1 MSETEPAII
10 QGGHP
15 FKVEAVL
22 SKTGGINALAK
33 HAPDLLKGDDL
44 GRDHREAIPGVG
56 ALNDHRIQI
65 DASLPDNAATTG
77 PLREDQ
83 FDTQHR
89 EQFDDPSRR
98 LKTHQ
103 RVKIQGSET
112 ASASSGQSPAEDVY
126 RTESN
131 RSKAPRRKTS
141 AVLSGDPHP
150 DKDEFH
156 RRIEQ
161 IKSSNESVGKNLEA
175 LEKSTPAHGVIP
187 PGE

>member
-1 MSETEPAII
+1 MSETDPAII
-10 QGGHP
+10 QGDHP

-44 GRDHREAIPGVG
+44 GSDHREAIPSEG
-56 ALNDHRIQI
+56 ALSDHRIQL
-65 DASLPDNAATTG
+65 DTSLPDNEASTG
-77 PLREDQ
+77 PLRQDQ

-98 LKTHQ
+98 LTTHQ
-103 RVKIQGSET
+103 RVKIQDST
-112 ASASSGQSPAEDVY
+112 NAAASLSPLPADAAT
-126 RTESN
+126 RAESN
-131 RSKAPRRKTS
+131 PSHAPKRKKSTVMS
-141 AVLSGDPHP
+141 VDAQPE
-150 DKDEFH
+150 KDEFH

-187 PGE
+187 PGV

>member
-1 MSETEPAII
+1 MSETDPAII

-44 GRDHREAIPGVG
+44 GSDHRETIPIEG
-56 ALNDHRIQI
+56 ALSDHRIQL
-65 DASLPDNAATTG
+65 DTSLPDNQASTG
-77 PLREDQ
+77 PLRQDQ
-83 FDTQHR
+83 LDTQHR

-98 LKTHQ
+98 LTTHQ
-103 RVKIQGSET
+103 RVKIQGSPNAR
-112 ASASSGQSPAEDVY
+112 ASLGPLSSDSDTRA
-126 RTESN
+126 ESN
-131 RSKAPRRKTS
+131 PSQTPMRTSS
-141 AVLSGDPHP
+141 AVLSGDAHL

-175 LEKSTPAHGVIP
+175 LEKSTPANGVIP
-187 PGE
+187 PGD

>member
-1 MSETEPAII
+1 MSETDPAII

-33 HAPDLLKGDDL
+33 HAPDLQKSEGL
-44 GRDHREAIPGVG
+44 GSDHREAIPSEGG
-56 ALNDHRIQI
+56 LNDHRVLL
-65 DASLPDNAATTG
+65 DDNLPDNSGSTG

-89 EQFDDPSRR
+89 EQFVDPSRR
-98 LKTHQ
+98 LTTRQ
-103 RVKIQGSET
+103 RVKIQGSGT
-112 ASASSGQSPAEDVY
+112 ASAASAPLPSDFDTRA
-126 RTESN
+126 ESN
-131 RSKAPRRKTS
+131 TANSQARKAS
-141 AVLSGDPHP
+141 AVLAGDAHP

-161 IKSSNESVGKNLEA
+161 IKSSNESVGKDLEA
-175 LEKSTPAHGVIP
+175 LEKSTPANGVIP
-187 PGE
+187 PGD